1 MDVTDGQLSLREA
14 VGAANDQV
22 GSDTITFADSI
33 RGGSVV
39 LSLGQLVITDSL
51 TIDGTGETID
61 ADGKSRV
68 LRVDGPDGGTR
79 LDVAIDD
86 LTITGGFIEG
96 NEIRGGG
103 IFVDSAE
110 LTVTNSQISGNELLR
125 VRPEPGAGGYADG
138 AGVAA
143 VDSALTIEG
152 STITDN
158 SAAGDIATRAGGNGG
173 GLSLRESVLYMQD
186 SLVTNNTATGYSVA
200 DGGGINAVSSLLQI
214 DNSLIAGNWAGKDS
228 ASAAEGDSQGGG
240 VYLLYSS
247 AVFTDSQILGNAV
260 VTDYASGGGIWS
272 ELSDLRIQSTAV
284 VGQ

>member
-1 MDVTDGQLSLREA
+1 MMLDTRYYSSDDPRASRHELLSGSSKAPAPVSTAQASLVVTTLADVVDVTDGQLSLREA

-103 IFVDSAE
+103 IFVDNAE

-152 STITDN
+152 STIT
-158 SAAGDIATRAGGNGG
+158 
-173 GLSLRESVLYMQD
+173 EQ
-186 SLVTNNTATGYSVA
+186 
-200 DGGGINAVSSLLQI
+200 
-214 DNSLIAGNWAGKDS
+214 
-228 ASAAEGDSQGGG
+228 
-240 VYLLYSS
+240 
-247 AVFTDSQILGNAV
+247 
-260 VTDYASGGGIWS
+260 
-272 ELSDLRIQSTAV
+272 
-284 VGQ
+284 